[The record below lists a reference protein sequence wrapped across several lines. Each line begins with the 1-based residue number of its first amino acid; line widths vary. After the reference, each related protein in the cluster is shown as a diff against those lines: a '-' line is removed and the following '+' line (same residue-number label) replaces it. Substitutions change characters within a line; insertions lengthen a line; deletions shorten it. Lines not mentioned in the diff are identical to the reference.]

1 MNVKELR
8 EARGWS
14 QMELA
19 MKMGCTVR
27 AVQYWETGHNI
38 PETKMKRLEAVF
50 SGKESGSTTSKAVNH
65 STSVAAAPN
74 ATVNVNS
81 QATLERILDEM
92 VGMRKVVEN
101 QLSTKDNQIDRLLG
115 LLEGGK

>member
-19 MKMGCTVR
+19 LKMGCTVR
-27 AVQYWETGHNI
+27 SVQYWETGHNI
-38 PETKMKRLEAVF
+38 PESKMKRLEAVF
-50 SGKESGSTTSKAVNH
+50 SGKEPVIAKASNH
-65 STSVAAAPN
+65 STSVAAAQN